1 MRLASLTGFVFLFI
15 VTLPLAAQ
23 KHHWRTDKGT
33 VMFESN
39 APLELIKA
47 QSKSLRGIL
56 NPDSSNAFAF
66 LIEIRSF
73 KGFNSDVQQVHFL
86 EDYLEWKKFPEASFT
101 GKIIEKIPYDV
112 PGTYSVRAKGNLK
125 IHGITKE
132 RIIRGTLTV
141 SKTGLH
147 LNAEF
152 TIPVDDHGITIPKI
166 VQQKIADEVY
176 VTVDLDFISDDR
188 L

>member
-1 MRLASLTGFVFLFI
+1 MRLASLTGFVLLFLVNSSLF
-15 VTLPLAAQ
+15 AQ
-23 KHHWRTDKGT
+23 SRHWRTDKGI

-47 QSKSLRGIL
+47 QSKSLRGII
-56 NPDSSNAFAF
+56 NPDSNTFAF

-86 EDYLEWKKFPEASFT
+86 EDYLEWKKYPEASFA

-112 PGTYSVRAKGNLK
+112 PGTYPVRAKGNLT

-147 LNAEF
+147 IKADF
-152 TIPVDDHGITIPKI
+152 TILVDDHGITIPKI

-176 VTVDLDFISDDR
+176 VTVDLDFIADDK